1 MSGCSLGIISEHK
14 VQSPRTMAPWIVST
28 NKEVFFSAQP
38 QMHTGTLEHSTAFS
52 TQPTNIQALYG
63 SQQGQF
69 GLEDLNK
76 CRSVSNSLL

>member
-1 MSGCSLGIISEHK
+1 MDREYKQGGVL
-14 VQSPRTMAPWIVST
+14 P
-28 NKEVFFSAQP
+28 
-38 QMHTGTLEHSTAFS
+38 MHTGTLEHSTAFS